1 VAPRISIQKSPPPKT
16 QKRRKSEKPKPQTL
30 ADLAL
35 VLSMGMPMD
44 TRMAALYLGLS
55 VGTLD
60 IYRCRGTGPRCSF
73 AATRPR
79 YSKADLDAWLAAG
92 KPKASVAS

>member
-1 VAPRISIQKSPPPKT
+1 VSNKLKS
-16 QKRRKSEKPKPQTL
+16 QKRRKSEKLEPPTL

-35 VLSMGMPMD
+35 LISMGAPLD

-60 IYRCRGTGPRCSF
+60 IYRCRGTGPRCSY

-79 YSKADLDAWLAAG
+79 YSKADLDVWVAAG
-92 KPKASVAS
+92 KPKATVAS